1 MAVKTNITINIVE
14 PGSDV
19 PVPDTGL
26 FTHGIGGPEATII
39 LSVVLVLAIAS
50 IVLATYM
57 YRKHKIYE

>member
-26 FTHGIGGPEATII
+26 FTHYIRNKRNKVK
-39 LSVVLVLAIAS
+39 LLN
-50 IVLATYM
+50 
-57 YRKHKIYE
+57 